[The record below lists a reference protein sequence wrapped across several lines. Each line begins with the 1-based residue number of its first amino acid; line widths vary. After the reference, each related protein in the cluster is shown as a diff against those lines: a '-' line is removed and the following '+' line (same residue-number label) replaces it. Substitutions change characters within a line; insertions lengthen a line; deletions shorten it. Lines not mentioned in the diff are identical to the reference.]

1 MAVRT
6 FNIGHILSL
15 LALVVHSYAR
25 FRLPVC
31 WHWHLTA
38 VPVGKRQRS
47 ESNRVAGR
55 RFFPILFGFCL

>member
-15 LALVVHSYAR
+15 LALVAHSYTR

-31 WHWHLTA
+31 WRWHLTA
-38 VPVGKRQRS
+38 VPVGKQQRS
-47 ESNRVAGR
+47 ESIG
-55 RFFPILFGFCL
+55 